1 MKRLKVPMNLQ
12 KNLKITQRVPK
23 KSLLILI
30 GEQSNRKWMSTILFH
45 PIEKLMIVSVRTL
58 KKPITPMPIGVLLLR
73 TLFFLILR
81 KFLCLPPSMLNVC
94 FDDISIEKVLEHCLV
109 ILLFSNL
116 CLLLSKTQHSSDK
129 RSNIQIYNIF
139 EPPPPKFE

>member
-58 KKPITPMPIGVLLLR
+58 KKTHYSDANWRATTENFVFFNLTKIFVPTTFHVKR
-73 TLFFLILR
+73 LF
-81 KFLCLPPSMLNVC
+81 
-94 FDDISIEKVLEHCLV
+94 
-109 ILLFSNL
+109 
-116 CLLLSKTQHSSDK
+116 
-129 RSNIQIYNIF
+129 
-139 EPPPPKFE
+139 